1 MIEKSA
7 TVAKKFYDEMD
18 ADEVEDSD
26 EESDE
31 ETDEEN
37 DEEENEKGFLDASE
51 IPGGIGDDFMLDAV
65 LEDSDSKPQMASL

>member
-7 TVAKKFYDEMD
+7 TVGKKFYDEMD

-26 EESDE
+26 EDSDE

-51 IPGGIGDDFMLDAV
+51 IQLHVGCSARR
-65 LEDSDSKPQMASL
+65 